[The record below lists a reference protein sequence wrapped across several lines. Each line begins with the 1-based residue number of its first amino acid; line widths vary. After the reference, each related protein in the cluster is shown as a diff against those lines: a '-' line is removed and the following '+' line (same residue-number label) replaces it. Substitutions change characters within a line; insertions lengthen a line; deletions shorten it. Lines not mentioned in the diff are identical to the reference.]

1 MTMPSSNP
9 VFGRG
14 LQNTGPG
21 YGQQSPWGGAPQYG
35 APQYGYGT
43 QDPYAAP
50 SPYAQSPY
58 APSATRY
65 MTMDDV
71 VQKTGLSFLVTVL
84 SAAVTWALLPQELA
98 FGLALPAVL
107 VALVLGLVISFKQ
120 IANPVA
126 TLSYGALYG
135 IALGAISEAFNQI
148 WPGIVMQALVG
159 TFGVFAGMLVVYKT
173 GAIRVTPKLTR
184 WIVGAMFGVLALV
197 LVNLVVGF
205 FVPGGLGLRDGGT
218 LSIIFSL
225 VVIGVAAF
233 SLLLDFDMAEA
244 AIRRG
249 APAKFARQIAFG
261 LPIRVVRLY
270 LEILRLLPY
279 FQNDGER
286 TPRPP
291 APRAPGPPAGG
302 PSHHSAPAPAGG
314 RGHWPFRG
322 LFPWRDR
329 RCRTAQ
335 GRAACETAD
344 LAGSGSFRTA
354 APGPS

>member
-1 MTMPSSNP
+1 MPSSNP

-21 YGQQSPWGGAPQYG
+21 HGQRSPWGGAPQYG
-35 APQYGYGT
+35 APT
-43 QDPYAAP
+43 QDPYAR
-50 SPYAQSPY
+50 SPY
-58 APSATRY
+58 APSTTRY

-71 VQKTGLSFLVTVL
+71 VQKTGLAFLVTVL

-107 VALVLGLVISFKQ
+107 VALVLGLVIAFKQ
-120 IANPVA
+120 VANPVA

-135 IALGAISEAFNQI
+135 VALGAISEAFNQL

-197 LVNLVVGF
+197 LVNLVAGF
-205 FVPGGLGLRDGGT
+205 FVPGGLGLRDGGP
-218 LSIIFSL
+218 LAIVFSL

-233 SLLLDFDMAEA
+233 SLLLDFDMADE

-249 APAKFARQIAFG
+249 APAKFAWYIAFG
-261 LPIRVVRLY
+261 LLVTVVWLY
-270 LEILRLLPY
+270 LEILRLLSY
-279 FQNDGER
+279 F
-286 TPRPP
+286 
-291 APRAPGPPAGG
+291 
-302 PSHHSAPAPAGG
+302 
-314 RGHWPFRG
+314 
-322 LFPWRDR
+322 RD
-329 RCRTAQ
+329 
-335 GRAACETAD
+335 
-344 LAGSGSFRTA
+344 
-354 APGPS
+354 

>member
-21 YGQQSPWGGAPQYG
+21 HGQRSPWGGAPQYG

-58 APSATRY
+58 APPTTRY

-71 VQKTGLSFLVTVL
+71 VQKTGLAFLVTVL

-107 VALVLGLVISFKQ
+107 VALVLGLVIAFKQ
-120 IANPVA
+120 VANPVA

-135 IALGAISEAFNQI
+135 VALGAISEAFNQL

-197 LVNLVVGF
+197 LVNLVAGF
-205 FVPGGLGLRDGGT
+205 FVPGGLGLRDGGP
-218 LSIIFSL
+218 LAIVFSL

-233 SLLLDFDMAEA
+233 SLLLDFDMADE

-249 APAKFARQIAFG
+249 APAKFAWYIAFG
-261 LPIRVVRLY
+261 LLVTVVWLY
-270 LEILRLLPY
+270 LEILRLLSY
-279 FQNDGER
+279 FRE
-286 TPRPP
+286 
-291 APRAPGPPAGG
+291 
-302 PSHHSAPAPAGG
+302 
-314 RGHWPFRG
+314 
-322 LFPWRDR
+322 
-329 RCRTAQ
+329 
-335 GRAACETAD
+335 
-344 LAGSGSFRTA
+344 
-354 APGPS
+354 